1 MAEDNKEEV
10 SIKDLILNEYKKG
23 NIVVSTH
30 EGLQIASLKE
40 VIKQPIDG
48 LLYDLNRSEE
58 VILTFI
64 NDIKWINDYAST
76 QVIRELKKQLEEKQ

>member
-1 MAEDNKEEV
+1 MEEIKKLVLAEYEA
-10 SIKDLILNEYKKG
+10 G

-30 EGLQIASLKE
+30 DGFANAKLCEI
-40 VIKQPIDG
+40 IKQPSDG

-64 NDIKWINDYAST
+64 DDPKWINDFACAK
-76 QVIRELKKQLEEKQ
+76 VIRALKDRIEELEKEKGE

>member
-1 MAEDNKEEV
+1 MEEIKKLVLAEYEA
-10 SIKDLILNEYKKG
+10 G

-30 EGLQIASLKE
+30 DGLANAKLSEI
-40 VIKQPIDG
+40 IKQPSDG

-64 NDIKWINDYAST
+64 DDPKWINDFACAK
-76 QVIRELKKQLEEKQ
+76 VIRALKDRIEELEKEKGE